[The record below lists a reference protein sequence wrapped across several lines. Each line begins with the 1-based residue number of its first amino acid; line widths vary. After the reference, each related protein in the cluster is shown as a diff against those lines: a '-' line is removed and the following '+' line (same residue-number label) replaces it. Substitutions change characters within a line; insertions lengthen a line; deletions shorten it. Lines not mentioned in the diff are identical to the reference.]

1 MGIADIGARMATEG
15 TFVGVLIGCEIAA
28 CLRPNAPSFVH

>member
-1 MGIADIGARMATEG
+1 MGISNTGARMATEG
-15 TFVGVLIGCEIAA
+15 TFVNVLVGCEIAA